1 MTTITPPFTG
11 SYAATLQ
18 GLNVSRFDLF
28 GVSIA
33 PKVGRSGVKTFLSS
47 SSGVTDISPSATTF
61 FNDSVIK
68 EAKVTK
74 ADAVATAT
82 VEIITDDDYRFQ
94 QVPSYQ
100 LSQQTF
106 GIEKLFESNTP
117 FSEMNSLD
125 PVQYIRSPD
134 QVAWPVVMDVPGTL
148 DPFDYAGAI
157 EPIAIR
163 SVIGGFS
170 TFLGTDDNPEPTGVR
185 AAVSSAEI
193 QQNRKSRGVHTNNFY
208 SNGVST
214 PEYFEEVGVAPE
226 FEVMPGSG
234 VLTDIPFESS
244 YEMPIDPLVDSD
256 PVIDVFYNVSNKE
269 VRESLERTYTKLQ
282 LEDGFPGTGYKSAPC
297 GYIYENSRGI
307 DSIAYGGLLK

>member
-1 MTTITPPFTG
+1 MTTITPPLTG

-28 GVSIA
+28 GTSIA
-33 PKVGRSGVKTFLSS
+33 PKMGRSGARTFLSS
-47 SSGVTDISPSATTF
+47 SSGVVDVSADASTF

-68 EAKVTK
+68 EAKVSRNLSDTS
-74 ADAVATAT
+74 AT
-82 VEIITDDDYRFQ
+82 VQIITDDDYRIQ
-94 QVPSYQ
+94 QIPSYN

-106 GIEKLFESNTP
+106 GVEKLFEANTP

-125 PVQYIRSPD
+125 PVQYVNEPD

-170 TFLGTDDNPEPTGVR
+170 TFLGTDDDPEPTGIR
-185 AAVSSAEI
+185 GSVSSAEM
-193 QQNRKSRGVHTNNFY
+193 QLNRKSRGVIANNFY
-208 SNGVST
+208 STEGSS
-214 PEYFEEVGVAPE
+214 PEYYEEVGIRPE
-226 FEVMPGSG
+226 FEVLPGSG
-234 VLTDIPFESS
+234 LMTSIPYESA
-244 YEMPIDPLVDSD
+244 YEMPITPVIDSD
-256 PVIDVFYNVSNKE
+256 PVVDVFYNVSNKE
-269 VRESLERTYTKLQ
+269 VRESLEGTYTKVQ
-282 LEDGFPGTGYKSAPC
+282 LENGYPGSDYKSAPC

-307 DSIAYGGLLK
+307 DSITYGGLLK